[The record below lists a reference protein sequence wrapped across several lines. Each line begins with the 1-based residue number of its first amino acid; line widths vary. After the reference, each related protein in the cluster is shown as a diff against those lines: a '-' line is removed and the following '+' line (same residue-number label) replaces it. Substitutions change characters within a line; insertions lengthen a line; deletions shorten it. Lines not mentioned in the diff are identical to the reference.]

1 MADLGILA
9 AEIPTELANRIPNQ
23 PTHVSVNFDNRAG
36 MARSTYPKVIK
47 QKRIVLSRVFDH
59 KSTVPKLYYYVR
71 KLNLQ
76 LSCQLENIQ
85 VPKYSL

>member
-36 MARSTYPKVIK
+36 MVRSTYPKVVVWRFRTIRANVYFLIQSKGQSYKCSCKIK
-47 QKRIVLSRVFDH
+47 LIKFDVQTR
-59 KSTVPKLYYYVR
+59 SI
-71 KLNLQ
+71 N
-76 LSCQLENIQ
+76 
-85 VPKYSL
+85 

>member
-36 MARSTYPKVIK
+36 MAQNIYPRAAVWKFYTINQGAGV
-47 QKRIVLSRVFDH
+47 
-59 KSTVPKLYYYVR
+59 
-71 KLNLQ
+71 
-76 LSCQLENIQ
+76 
-85 VPKYSL
+85 